1 MDKKKIQIIEF
12 RCKKC
17 NRRIMDYMV
26 QEDDNAIVMQGIMI
40 KCDRCKRVINL
51 KKYTQRMIFDNMI
64 MNFIKV

>member
-1 MDKKKIQIIEF
+1 
-12 RCKKC
+12 
-17 NRRIMDYMV
+17 MDYMV